1 LAGDA
6 NHYSIGDNGFYQ
18 GLSETITSFS
28 NWWFR
33 SQTTS
38 QSVFSNWWF
47 RSQTT
52 SQSMFTTVNSLL
64 LKKNLNHVL
73 MGT

>member
-1 LAGDA
+1 V
-6 NHYSIGDNGFYQ
+6 
-18 GLSETITSFS
+18 FS

-52 SQSMFTTVNSLL
+52 SQSVFTTVNSLL